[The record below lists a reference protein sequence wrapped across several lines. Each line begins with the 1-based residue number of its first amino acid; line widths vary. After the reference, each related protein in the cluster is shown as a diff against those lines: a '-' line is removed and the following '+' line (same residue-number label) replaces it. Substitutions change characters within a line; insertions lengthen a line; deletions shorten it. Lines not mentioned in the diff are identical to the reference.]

1 MENKATE
8 IQVKLNGLFK
18 KMSKAGYNDYII
30 SQAIELTNELQQ
42 RGVQGLDRFVRKLS
56 DNLGNKDNSEDFYES
71 YLDIRKEGRFAR
83 ILVRNGFKK
92 IEIEYTKKGP
102 DVKTR
107 YNRLTI
113 YFEITRKRENE
124 EDEAIHQS
132 KDGVGWISP
141 YRLEN
146 ILSTI
151 QGKLKQLKDGE
162 LNIVVIWSD
171 TMSFGTRGFE
181 EAVKFIQQEIDTT
194 PERYRKMGGILF
206 TTGGVSYTNRT
217 PKQFH
222 LFSNDKADARLP
234 NRLANKLQSM
244 TEEEPSKLQKEYQD
258 RAAAMRKHSH

>member
-1 MENKATE
+1 MENKAPE
-8 IQVKLNGLFK
+8 IQVKLDGLFK
-18 KMSKAGYNDYII
+18 KMSKAGYNDYMI

-42 RGVQGLDRFVRKLS
+42 RGVQGLGRFVRKLS

-71 YLDIRKEGRFAR
+71 YLDIRKEGRFAQ

-92 IEIEYTKKGP
+92 VEIEYTKKGP

-107 YNRLTI
+107 YNRRTI

-181 EAVKFIQQEIDTT
+181 EAVKFIQQEIDTAT
-194 PERYRKMGGILF
+194 GAYRRMSGILF
-206 TTGGVSYTNRT
+206 TSGVSYSYGT

-222 LFSNDKADARLP
+222 LFNNDTADARLP
-234 NRLANKLQSM
+234 KRLVNKLQSM
-244 TEEEPSKLQKEYQD
+244 TEEDPRKLKREYENL
-258 RAAAMRKHSH
+258 AVAMRKHNH